1 LHGTGTEDYF
11 CSSYEFPVD
20 GWSTPYH
27 GVSLA
32 GSPKLRDWDNMEGKT
47 NKWTVYRF
55 HIEDPIPFKKSIKVT
70 IEHGHANDR
79 SDDWASVAYWYQ
91 AEPHK
96 VFPRFPGVNERMP
109 R

>member
-1 LHGTGTEDYF
+1 
-11 CSSYEFPVD
+11 VD

-47 NKWTVYRF
+47 NKWTVYKF